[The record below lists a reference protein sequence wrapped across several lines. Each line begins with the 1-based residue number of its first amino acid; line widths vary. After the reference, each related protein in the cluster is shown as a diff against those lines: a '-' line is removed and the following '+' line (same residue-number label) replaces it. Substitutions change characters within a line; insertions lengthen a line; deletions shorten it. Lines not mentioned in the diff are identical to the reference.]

1 MRADLTERV
10 LRGLYSAALYVL
22 VPITVY
28 HLIWRGFRQ
37 RAYFERWSE
46 RYASYPAATA
56 TAPLWLHAVSV
67 GEVNAA
73 SPLVNRLLREH
84 PGLRLVVT
92 TITPTGSERV
102 QALWGD
108 AVVHVYLPY
117 DLPGAVSRFLDHFRP
132 ALALIVETELWPNL
146 LFGCRDRAIPTHI
159 LNARLSARS
168 LRGYRVLT
176 PLIRRALQSVR
187 LVAAQSNEDG
197 KRFVRLGARATSVV
211 VTGNLKF
218 DMAPVD
224 FEGFASE
231 FSTARGGD
239 GPVWIAASTHED
251 EELASLEAHLT
262 LLKHYPGALM
272 LWAPRH
278 PERFRA
284 VAQRAR
290 EAGLR
295 VALRSADQWPNAG
308 TQVFVI
314 DTLGE
319 LGRFYACAQV
329 AFVGG
334 SLQPIGG
341 HNLLEPA
348 ATGTVILSGPH
359 LHNFVDISKRL
370 REAGAMQVVEDAA
383 QLSSSLLALF
393 ADDAA
398 RARMTANARHLL
410 DAGRGALERTLI
422 LIEPALPQA

>member
-1 MRADLTERV
+1 M
-10 LRGLYSAALYVL
+10 
-22 VPITVY
+22 
-28 HLIWRGFRQ
+28 
-37 RAYFERWSE
+37 
-46 RYASYPAATA
+46 
-56 TAPLWLHAVSV
+56 
-67 GEVNAA
+67 
-73 SPLVNRLLREH
+73 
-84 PGLRLVVT
+84 
-92 TITPTGSERV
+92 
-102 QALWGD
+102 
-108 AVVHVYLPY
+108 
-117 DLPGAVSRFLDHFRP
+117 
-132 ALALIVETELWPNL
+132 
-146 LFGCRDRAIPTHI
+146 
-159 LNARLSARS
+159 
-168 LRGYRVLT
+168 
-176 PLIRRALQSVR
+176 
-187 LVAAQSNEDG
+187 
-197 KRFVRLGARATSVV
+197 RLGARATSVV

-224 FEGFASE
+224 FDGFAAE
-231 FSTARGGD
+231 FSTARGSD

-262 LLKHYPGALM
+262 LLKQYPAALM

-290 EAGLR
+290 DAGLR
-295 VALRSADQWPNAG
+295 VALRSADLWPNAR

-319 LGRFYACAQV
+319 LGRFYACAQI

-370 REAGAMQVVEDAA
+370 REAGAMQIVEDAA

-398 RARMTANARHLL
+398 RARMTASARHLL
-410 DAGRGALERTLI
+410 DEGRGALERTI
-422 LIEPALPQA
+422 TLIEPALPQA